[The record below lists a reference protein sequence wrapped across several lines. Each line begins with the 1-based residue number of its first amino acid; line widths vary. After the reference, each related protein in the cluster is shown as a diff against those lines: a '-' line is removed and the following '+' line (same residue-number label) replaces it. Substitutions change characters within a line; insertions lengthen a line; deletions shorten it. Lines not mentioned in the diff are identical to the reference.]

1 MMKRLLMMCMVLLT
15 GLCLSAQLVGNP
27 SVDYTVDEVGTDYIT
42 ITFTPNADASGYAI
56 CLFEAG
62 TAEQQFAMFGAW
74 MGFQTMGDMIRG
86 WGITKTESYQHTWVN
101 QNPGSDYEIYV
112 QCWDANGVDADMII
126 IPVTTQSMGGEGL
139 AEMTIEIGEFGGD
152 EETGYYQWVTYTP
165 NENVSLHRDIIIEL
179 EAYESEE
186 WGEDNLIA
194 YLKQDNPY
202 DPYWDQYGV
211 DVAQWSAKPN
221 TWYMAFS
228 IAKNALGEWGPLA
241 GVEFKT
247 PGTTGVN
254 ELVASKTQLTIGAGA
269 ITATGSTAG
278 SQVKVFDMNGRL
290 VASAQAN
297 ANGEAVI
304 STAGLSRGIYVVVD
318 GKSSVKIKL

>member
-1 MMKRLLMMCMVLLT
+1 M
-15 GLCLSAQLVGNP
+15 
-27 SVDYTVDEVGTDYIT
+27 
-42 ITFTPNADASGYAI
+42 
-56 CLFEAG
+56 
-62 TAEQQFAMFGAW
+62 
-74 MGFQTMGDMIRG
+74 
-86 WGITKTESYQHTWVN
+86 
-101 QNPGSDYEIYV
+101 
-112 QCWDANGVDADMII
+112 
-126 IPVTTQSMGGEGL
+126 
-139 AEMTIEIGEFGGD
+139 
-152 EETGYYQWVTYTP
+152 TYTP

-179 EAYESEE
+179 EAYESED
-186 WGEDNLIA
+186 WGEENLIA

-211 DVAQWSAKPN
+211 DEAQWSAKPN

-241 GVEFKT
+241 GVQFKT

-254 ELVASKTQLTIGAGA
+254 ELVANKTQLTIGANA

-290 VASAQAN
+290 VASAQAD
-297 ANGEAVI
+297 ANGEAMI

-318 GKSSVKIKL
+318 GKSAVKIKL

>member
-1 MMKRLLMMCMVLLT
+1 MMCMVLLT

-152 EETGYYQWVTYTP
+152 EETGYYQWVTNTP

-269 ITATGSTAG
+269 ITATGSTPG
-278 SQVKVFDMNGRL
+278 SQEKVFDMNGRL